1 MAVPESCQKYGL
13 FGGLSAHERDSSPG
27 TCHAVNVVIFFDSK
41 CKAEIAQTFQV
52 NLEGAVALH
61 EEWAPVNSD
70 RAQGDKTLL
79 CNRNVAPVIQIPP
92 RWTRT

>member
-1 MAVPESCQKYGL
+1 M
-13 FGGLSAHERDSSPG
+13 
-27 TCHAVNVVIFFDSK
+27 NVVIFFDSK

-70 RAQGDKTLL
+70 RAQGDKILL
-79 CNRNVAPVIQIPP
+79 CTNKGGSRRPEKS
-92 RWTRT
+92 RKWESL